1 MKKKKILIIV
11 FLIFIIIITFLLCAQ
26 IRLKGKTVITLNYDE
41 VYEEPGYSS
50 LFKVKVTNNI
60 KNNKVG
66 KYKVTYKNILFTK
79 YRTVEIVDEV
89 KPVITLIDDNVTIL
103 LNEEYKE
110 PGYKAQDEYDGD
122 ITDKVEIISG
132 LKNNQVGTYKIT
144 YKVTDSSKNT
154 TKISRVVNVVNTLY
168 KDEYETIDNNMTG
181 WYTSNRQDGNRPRES
196 EIKKYKDQNV
206 YFLGPDK
213 KVIYLTFDEG
223 GNITYVKEIVDILNK
238 HNIDATFFFS
248 RNYISNNPDLM
259 KKIINSGHSIGN
271 HTVNHLSMPS
281 LATKD
286 KFDSYYSEI
295 KETEIA
301 FMQATGKPM
310 EKLFRYPMGEYSNRT
325 MNIMKSMGYKSIFW
339 SVAYK
344 DWDGDYNKE
353 YSLNN
358 MKKQLHNGA
367 IYLIHPKCKGNYEAL
382 EDFINY
388 ATDLGYKFDLVKNI

>member
-11 FLIFIIIITFLLCAQ
+11 FLIFIIILTFLLCAQ

-66 KYKVTYKNILFTK
+66 KYKVTYKNILFKK

-122 ITDKVEIISG
+122 LTDKVEIISG

-168 KDEYETIDNNMTG
+168 KDEYESIDNNMTG
-181 WYTSNRQDGNRPRES
+181 WYTSNRQDGSRPRES

-223 GNITYVKEIVDILNK
+223 GNKTYVKEIVDILNK

-286 KFDSYYSEI
+286 KFDSYYSEL

-339 SVAYK
+339 SVSYK
-344 DWDGDYNKE
+344 DWDADYNKE